1 MSAVHPARFVRA
13 LVVVGLMAA
22 TITGTTA
29 AAAQAAPS
37 TSDLTKQINT
47 LSDKL
52 EDITESYNKM
62 NDSLKATVAEQK
74 KLKDSLGPAKDAL
87 DAAGAQ
93 VDTMAASAYMTG
105 QVGPMNAI
113 LEGPGDLLERMS
125 YLEAISRDRQRDID
139 AFSATT
145 RDYDT
150 RQAALKTAQEKQA
163 AQVKVLSETKK
174 DIEGKIKV
182 LLAKRKAAYG
192 QAQSPTSSYNGPIP
206 KIAGS
211 AGQAVT
217 FAFKQLGEK
226 YHYGSAGPSQWDCS
240 GLTMMA
246 WNAAGKSLPHNAAA
260 QYSATARVSRS
271 ALQAGDLVF
280 YRGLKHVGIY
290 IGGGLI
296 IAAPQTGDVVKKQPV
311 GYSTPYGYG
320 RVR

>member
-1 MSAVHPARFVRA
+1 VQSARPLRA
-13 LVVVGLMAA
+13 LVVAVLAVA
-22 TITGTTA
+22 ITGSIPTVA
-29 AAAQAAPS
+29 HAAPS

-74 KLKDSLGPAKDAL
+74 KLKESLGPAKVAR
-87 DAAGAQ
+87 DAAAAQ
-93 VDTMAASAYMTG
+93 VGTMATSAYMTG
-105 QVGPMNAI
+105 QVGPVNAI
-113 LEGPGDLLERMS
+113 LEGPSELLERMS

-139 AFSATT
+139 AYSATT
-145 RDYDT
+145 RDYDS
-150 RQAALKTAQEKQA
+150 RQAALKTAEGKQS

-192 QAQSPTSSYNGPIP
+192 QSQTPTSSYNGPIP
-206 KIAGS
+206 KISGS
-211 AGQAVT
+211 AGKAVT
-217 FAFKQLGEK
+217 FAFNQLGEA
-226 YHYGSAGPSQWDCS
+226 YHYGSAGPSTWDCS

-260 QYSATARVSRS
+260 QYSATARVSKS
-271 ALQAGDLVF
+271 ALRAGDLVF

-290 IGGGLI
+290 IGGGMI
-296 IAAPQTGDVVKKQPV
+296 IAAPQTGDVVKKQSMN
-311 GYSTPYGYG
+311 YSTPYGYG